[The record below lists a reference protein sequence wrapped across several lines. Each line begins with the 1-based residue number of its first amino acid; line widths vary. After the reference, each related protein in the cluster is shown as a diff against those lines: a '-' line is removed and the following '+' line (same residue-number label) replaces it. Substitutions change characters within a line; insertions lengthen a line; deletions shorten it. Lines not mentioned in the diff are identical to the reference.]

1 MDLVE
6 WGNRIKD
13 FSENIKIILT
23 GFWDWLPSELSGI
36 LITVIVI
43 VVGLFIY
50 RFLKG

>member
-13 FSENIKIILT
+13 FFENIKIILT
-23 GFWDWLPSELSGI
+23 GFWDFLPTELSGI
-36 LITVIVI
+36 IITVLVI
-43 VVGLFIY
+43 VCGLFIY